1 MQVLSFRDD
10 VNSGRSLSSSS
21 SSASESGAAAGGEEE
36 EALGLRVSNSVVL
49 VFVVDLYL
57 YLGASI
63 LAFLMGSG
71 SGLADIYYEF
81 ASITKIR

>member
-21 SSASESGAAAGGEEE
+21 ASESGAAAGGEE